1 MPPYLKPINDN
12 PQVHN
17 LVKERFEREAAI
29 LEKLSENSP
38 QIPKLYAYFEE
49 NNQFYLVEE
58 FIEGETLSQRIQSK
72 GRAWLFSFPCGR
84 EKNRDNFP
92 KIQYSKPCLARLSRM
107 ISTDYHT
114 ESRRANFFCS
124 VQRGFRYYRFTIK
137 YMIRILVLPRN
148 HSKYLIF

>member
-1 MPPYLKPINDN
+1 MTDLILQNRYKVLRLIADGGFGETFLAEDSQMPSKRLCLIKQLKPINDN

-72 GRAWLFSFPCGR
+72 GVFSDDQVK
-84 EKNRDNFP
+84 E
-92 KIQYSKPCLARLSRM
+92 
-107 ISTDYHT
+107 
-114 ESRRANFFCS
+114 
-124 VQRGFRYYRFTIK
+124 
-137 YMIRILVLPRN
+137 ILVSILQV
-148 HSKYLIF
+148 LIYVHGQKNYPSRYKTR